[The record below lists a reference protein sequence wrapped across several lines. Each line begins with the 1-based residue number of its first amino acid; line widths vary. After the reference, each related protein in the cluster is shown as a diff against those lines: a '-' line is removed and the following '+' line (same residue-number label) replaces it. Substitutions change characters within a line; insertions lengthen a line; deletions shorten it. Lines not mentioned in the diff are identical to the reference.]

1 MSSFDTI
8 LSSFEKLSVDVHED
22 ISESDEEVH
31 EGKKELDI
39 LLANINAL
47 KKCNYTK
54 NLANKL
60 HLKNKH
66 YLDTIIFVQSDDL
79 QMEIK
84 EQLNKCVEINHRS
97 EHILYCLKTK
107 KILNNI
113 LSYLGY

>member
-8 LSSFEKLSVDVHED
+8 LSSFQKLSVKSTEYYSD
-22 ISESDEEVH
+22 SDEEH
-31 EGKKELDI
+31 EGVKEYDD
-39 LLANINAL
+39 LLANIEAL

-54 NLANKL
+54 NLASKL
-60 HLKNKH
+60 HIKNKH
-66 YLDTIIFVQSDDL
+66 YFESIVFISTDSG

-84 EQLNKCVEINHRS
+84 EQLTKCLEINYRT

-113 LSYLGY
+113 LAYLNR